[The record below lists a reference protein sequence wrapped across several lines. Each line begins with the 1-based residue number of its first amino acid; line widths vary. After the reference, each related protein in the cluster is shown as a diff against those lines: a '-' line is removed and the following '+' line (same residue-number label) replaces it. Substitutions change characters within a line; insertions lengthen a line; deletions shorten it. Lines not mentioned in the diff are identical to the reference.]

1 MPGGGGVLQLLR
13 VRVCVHACVL
23 VRALAVAV
31 LLLNGGVCG
40 TIFMIGYGGVA
51 E

>member
-23 VRALAVAV
+23 VRAFALAV
-31 LLLNGGVCG
+31 LLLNCVVWHDSDRVWRCR
-40 TIFMIGYGGVA
+40 
-51 E
+51 